1 MGKHEDVMARMAR
14 EGRPLSEWR
23 TTEELEAIMSLHAQR
38 TAPASSG
45 ALPASQL
52 APSTKKKLVIGAA
65 VLFLFILGA
74 LPDSDREGSYGSL
87 PSTKIGN
94 GHDWIRAGRAER
106 MEYCEAVNQRIG
118 DGRGAAFY
126 YSALNSFYDSSVPST
141 LSNPAAEIVAIAHV
155 SGSR

>member
-1 MGKHEDVMARMAR
+1 MGRHEDVLAEMAR

-38 TAPASSG
+38 TSPASSG
-45 ALPASQL
+45 AAPASQL
-52 APSTKKKLVIGAA
+52 APSTKMKLVIGAL
-65 VLFLFILGA
+65 VLFLMIVGA
-74 LPDSDREGSYGSL
+74 LSDSDREGSYREI
-87 PSTKIGN
+87 PSTTISN

-106 MEYCEAVNQRIG
+106 MAYCDTVNQRIG
-118 DGRGAAFY
+118 DGRGASFY

-141 LSNPAAEIVAIAHV
+141 LSNPTSEIVALAHV